1 MEDKHKSTSNLDS
14 LKHEEAVKT
23 LRIAKGHLN
32 GIEKMIEEN
41 KYCIDISKQ
50 ILAVIALLRKA
61 NGEVLKKHLETCVKD
76 AIATNQIDEKIKE
89 IEEVIDYMMKGKC
102 Y

>member
-1 MEDKHKSTSNLDS
+1 MEDKHKSTSNLGS
-14 LKHEEAVKT
+14 LKHEEALKT

-76 AIATNQIDEKIKE
+76 AIATNQIDKKLR
-89 IEEVIDYMMKGKC
+89 KLKK
-102 Y
+102 